1 MAKNIKIEVRII
13 GRGRFYFLFF
23 NEAKINYQISHK
35 EISENE
41 TVEPNNLL

>member
-1 MAKNIKIEVRII
+1 MAKNIKIEVKIL
-13 GRGRFYFLFF
+13 FSFF

-41 TVEPNNLL
+41 TVEPINLL

>member
-1 MAKNIKIEVRII
+1 MAKNIKNRSKDYRKRQIL
-13 GRGRFYFLFF
+13 FSFF